1 MKKRWHQGLSAPA
14 PGLYTCI
21 WPPFSKIFLS
31 KTAWPIKAKFH
42 VEPPW
47 EGVKKVCI
55 NGPSHMTTMAAT
67 AIYGKNLQKCS
78 SPEPEGLWFWNL
90 ACSIRGSSSTKYI
103 NDDPGLTFT
112 YFTAMSN
119 LVAYTFEWGKVL
131 QSHLMGKTCSKGLN
145 WLNNCVYEKKKKKKP
160 GGYLPLPR
168 GYIHVYDHYFQTSSS
183 VKPLGQSTPNF
194 IWSLLGKG
202 ERKYI

>member
-1 MKKRWHQGLSAPA
+1 MSAPA

-55 NGPSHMTTMAAT
+55 NRPGHMTKMAAT
-67 AIYGKNLQKCS
+67 PIYGKKPSKIFFSRTGSPMILKLGLQHQ
-78 SPEPEGLWFWNL
+78 GLKL
-90 ACSIRGSSSTKYI
+90 YKVYT
-103 NDDPGLTFT
+103 NDDPGLTLT
-112 YFTAMSN
+112 YFTERSN
-119 LVAYTFEWGKVL
+119 LVAYMSEWGKVL

-145 WLNNCVYEKKKKKKP
+145 CLNNCVYEKKFTL
-160 GGYLPLPR
+160 GGCLPLPLPR
-168 GYIHVYDHYFQTSSS
+168 GYIHVYDHYFQISSS
-183 VKPLGQSTPNF
+183 LKLLGQSTPNF